1 MSVSVVH
8 ALILGA
14 LLFILGGIGM
24 VLNRRHILV
33 FMMSL
38 ELMFLA
44 VSFSLAALM
53 RHVPTVQA
61 EIFIFIILALAA
73 AEAAVG
79 LAVFLVYFRTWGRAT
94 LGTLEGGPPC

>member
-8 ALILGA
+8 ALVLGA
-14 LLFILGGIGM
+14 LLFMVGGVGM
-24 VLNRRHILV
+24 ALNRRHILV

-44 VSFSLAALM
+44 ISFSLAALM
-53 RHVPTVQA
+53 RHVPTVDA
-61 EIFIFIILALAA
+61 EILIFIILALAA
-73 AEAAVG
+73 AEAAIG

-94 LGTLEGGPPC
+94 LGFPEGGPPC